1 MTAENIQRLRTLID
15 RYYSALTTPAEER
28 EMCDLLDDPSLPAEY
43 LPVREM
49 MAHMDAVAVPDGF
62 ESRMESLIDRLEA
75 EESEHEAEENRPV
88 RRSRPVPFRVWGI
101 AASVAVLICVGVG
114 FMLGRNHE
122 HTGSDLTPE
131 QTYAEVNKALGLFA
145 STVERGCEKMER
157 TGIPADAA
165 TEKAWSVLAR
175 LTGSQETD

>member
-1 MTAENIQRLRTLID
+1 MTADNIQRLRTLID

-28 EMCDLLDDPSLPAEY
+28 EMRDLLNDPSLPAEY
-43 LPVREM
+43 QPVRNM
-49 MAHMDAVAVPDGF
+49 MAHLDAVAVPDGF
-62 ESRMESLIDRLEA
+62 ESRMASLIDRLDAQEQDEA
-75 EESEHEAEENRPV
+75 IGRSARRARPV
-88 RRSRPVPFRVWGI
+88 TFRVWGI
-101 AASVAVLICVGVG
+101 AASVAVLICLGVG

-122 HTGSDLTPE
+122 HAGSDLTPE

-145 STVERGCEKMER
+145 STFDRGYEKMER